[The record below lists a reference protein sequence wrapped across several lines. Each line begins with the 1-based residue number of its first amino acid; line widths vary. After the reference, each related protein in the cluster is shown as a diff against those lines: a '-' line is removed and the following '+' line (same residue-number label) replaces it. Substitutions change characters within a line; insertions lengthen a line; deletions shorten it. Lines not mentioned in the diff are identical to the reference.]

1 MKPENKPQQA
11 TVGPST
17 SDPQYDPVTRPLH
30 YQSESGIE
38 CIDAIQ
44 AALTPEEFR
53 GYCKGNVMKYLW
65 RSHRKGAK
73 TQDEKK
79 AQWYLNRMVENEA
92 KENEHD

>member
-1 MKPENKPQQA
+1 MENDLIHS
-11 TVGPST
+11 PS
-17 SDPQYDPVTRPLH
+17 H
-30 YQSESGIE
+30 YQSDEGIE
-38 CIDAIQ
+38 AIDAIR

-53 GYCKGNVMKYLW
+53 GFCKGNVMKYLW